1 MKNLKL
7 FNIVIIFLNL
17 NCYLHHANVS
27 GDLYGAKKIVSLRNT
42 DSISSLPIKLEFDK
56 SNIKVNKEF
65 LYKKG
70 QNKNTAEEEK
80 EFDSDLMNNYYSDEI
95 FSQFQASKLF
105 YLNRDSDIKIRI
117 DPSLDEVKQ
126 PVLSLIPNFFSLG
139 LFPRITRTTGK
150 VNFEIFSVKENKILK
165 VFKYKVNHR
174 IFLSLP
180 SVFLGPILPSF
191 SERFDHSQ
199 NNKTFA
205 IMRVAFGQF
214 EEELA
219 ETLKQDKTLLAKFS
233 ASEPSVYALIPA
245 KTSSPK
251 LNEFSNAL
259 YQELESGFLARGM
272 KLAERKNLDKILD
285 EVKFSLSGLTESS
298 RNRVGQLVNVD
309 KLIVITDLEE
319 DKTINKIKFQIR
331 SFDVVT
337 GKTLWSYPCEFEA
350 HRKISS
356 QNIQSS
362 ISETLQ
368 TLRNLGE
375 I

>member
-1 MKNLKL
+1 M
-7 FNIVIIFLNL
+7 
-17 NCYLHHANVS
+17 
-27 GDLYGAKKIVSLRNT
+27 YGAKKIVSLRNT

-56 SNIKVNKEF
+56 ANIKVNKDF
-65 LYKKG
+65 LFKKG
-70 QNKNTAEEEK
+70 QNEDTSQEPDQIDFLVK
-80 EFDSDLMNNYYSDEI
+80 NYYSEEI

-105 YLNRDSDIKIRI
+105 FLNRDSDIKIRI

-126 PVLSLIPNFFSLG
+126 PVLSLLPNFFSLG
-139 LFPRITRTTGK
+139 LFPKITRTNGK
-150 VNFEIFSVKENKILK
+150 VNFEIFSIKENKILK
-165 VFKYKVNHR
+165 VYKYKVEHR

-180 SVFLGPILPSF
+180 SVILGPILPSF
-191 SERFDHSQ
+191 SERFDHSK
-199 NNKTFA
+199 NLKTFA

-233 ASEPSVYALIPA
+233 TSEPAVYALVPA
-245 KTSSPK
+245 KTQNPK

-259 YQELESGFLARGM
+259 YQELETSFLARGM

-298 RNRVGQLVNVD
+298 KNRVGQLANVD

-319 DKTINKIKFQIR
+319 NIIQKKFKFQIR
-331 SFDVVT
+331 SFDVVS
-337 GKTLWSYPCEFEA
+337 GKTLWSYPCEFESDI
-350 HRKISS
+350 KLFSV
-356 QNIQSS
+356 NIQNS